1 MGNYYIL
8 SVDSYM
14 DTFSAMDSAV
24 AMNFS
29 LQIQNHENV
38 FDNVQTGDRFL
49 VYRKSPVAKINMYF
63 QVLRRNGDSL
73 CLQKMLEV
81 AGGVSVTPEQGKL
94 ELQVITEIDADRFQA
109 ICRQMVADFETAGEM
124 PKADAERITGAEN
137 VLLYGVSGVGKSHE
151 INRNYCGD
159 ARRMERVVFHPDYT
173 YSDFVG
179 QILPVVK
186 KDKLEYRFT
195 QGPFT
200 RAMKTAWENP
210 KEQYYLVIEELN
222 RGNAPAIFGEIFQL
236 LDRKSADD
244 PGCVPEEYGE
254 SEYAISNP
262 EIAEIVYG
270 DREHGVRIPSN
281 LWLIATINTA
291 DQNVF
296 TMDTAFQRRW
306 KMRCMKN
313 DIWAAG
319 HARQKIA
326 GSQVS
331 WGAFASVV
339 NEVVVEMNR
348 DMMITEDK
356 RLGAYFVKSGEL
368 AAERFPE
375 KVLKYLWDDVF
386 QMDRDAM
393 FAEDFRSLERVLER
407 YEKTTEDKLAAV
419 LKREVYQRMLRVT
432 QETER
437 QEDEPVF
444 DT

>member
-1 MGNYYIL
+1 M
-8 SVDSYM
+8 
-14 DTFSAMDSAV
+14 
-24 AMNFS
+24 
-29 LQIQNHENV
+29 
-38 FDNVQTGDRFL
+38 
-49 VYRKSPVAKINMYF
+49 
-63 QVLRRNGDSL
+63 
-73 CLQKMLEV
+73 
-81 AGGVSVTPEQGKL
+81 TPEQGKL

-109 ICRQMVADFETAGEM
+109 ICRQMIADFETAAEM
-124 PKADAERITGAEN
+124 PKADAERIAGAEN

-159 ARRMERVVFHPDYT
+159 AQRMERVVFHPDYT

-195 QGPFT
+195 PGPFT

-244 PGCVPEEYGE
+244 PGCAPEEYGE
-254 SEYAISNP
+254 SEYAISNQ

-270 DREHGVRIPSN
+270 DREHGIRIPSN

-306 KMRCMKN
+306 KMRYMKN

-339 NEVVVEMNR
+339 NEVIVEMNR